1 MIGSLF
7 EGFSDVMLDVF
18 FALLPILI
26 VFFIFQIF
34 VLKLRKKQ
42 LKKILIG
49 VLLSFFGLSLFLQ
62 GVNVGF
68 LPIGEMIGVKLGES
82 KYNWILIPIG
92 FLAGFTVAFAEPT
105 VRVLN
110 NEVEKVSSGYI
121 NKTLM
126 LYSLSVGVALFIALA
141 MLRVIKSI
149 PLWYILVPGYLL
161 VFILMRHVD
170 QTFVAIAFDSGG
182 AATGPMTVTF
192 ILALTIGAAKGLGRG
207 NPMLDGFG
215 MVAMVALA
223 SVLSVLILGFLY
235 ARKEKIDNGDRTVK
249 Q

>member
-1 MIGSLF
+1 MIESLF
-7 EGFSDVMLDVF
+7 EGFLGVMLDVF

-26 VFFIFQIF
+26 VFILFQIF
-34 VLKLRKKQ
+34 VLKLRRKQ

-62 GVNVGF
+62 GVNIGF
-68 LPIGEMIGVKLGES
+68 LPIGEIIGIKLGELE
-82 KYNWILIPIG
+82 YNWILIPIG

-110 NEVEKVSSGYI
+110 NEIEKVSGGYI

-126 LYSLSVGVALFIALA
+126 LYSLSTGVALFIALA
-141 MLRVIKSI
+141 MLRVIKGIS
-149 PLWYILVPGYLL
+149 LWYILVPGYLL
-161 VFILMRHVD
+161 VFILMHHVD

-192 ILALTIGAAKGLGRG
+192 ILALTIGAAKGLGSG

-235 ARKEKIDNGDRTVK
+235 ARKEKRNNGERTIR